1 LTAVARR
8 RKGRL
13 GRWLRIAALAVAAW
27 AAVTVLAVVALR
39 WIDPPITAFMIQG
52 RVAAL
57 VNTPPGYD
65 FEYQWRDW
73 DQISRYAALAVIA
86 SEDQRFP
93 EHSGFDF
100 KQIDKA
106 LADRERGRRV
116 RGASTISQQVAKNL
130 FLWPGQSWFR
140 KGLEAGI
147 TVLIEAFWSKRRIL
161 EVYLNIA
168 EFGRGAYGV
177 QAASQRF
184 FRKDA
189 SRLTKAEAAL
199 LAAVLPAPSRF
210 KADAPSRY
218 LRQRQAWIQRQMT
231 ALGGTAYIAGLD

>member
-13 GRWLRIAALAVAAW
+13 RRWLRIGALACAVW
-27 AAVTVLAVVALR
+27 AAVTVLAVVAMR
-39 WIDPPITAFMIQG
+39 WIDPPVTAFMVQG
-52 RVAAL
+52 RLAAL
-57 VNTPPGYD
+57 FKPPPGYD
-65 FEYQWRDW
+65 FEYDWRDW
-73 DQISRYAALAVIA
+73 DQISKYAPLAVVA
-86 SEDQRFP
+86 SEDQTFP
-93 EHSGFDF
+93 GHSGFDF

-147 TVLIEAFWSKRRIL
+147 TVLIETFWSKRRIL
-161 EVYLNIA
+161 EVYLNVA

-218 LRQRQAWIQRQMT
+218 LRQRQAWIQRQMA
-231 ALGGTAYIAGLD
+231 ALGGTAYIARLD

>member
-8 RKGRL
+8 RNGRL
-13 GRWLRIAALAVAAW
+13 RRWVRIGALTLAAW
-27 AAVTVLAVVALR
+27 AGVTVLAVVALR

-52 RVAAL
+52 RVAA
-57 VNTPPGYD
+57 VFAAPPGYD
-65 FEYQWRDW
+65 FEYDWRDW
-73 DQISRYAALAVIA
+73 DQISRYAALAVVA
-86 SEDQRFP
+86 SEDQTFP
-93 EHSGFDF
+93 RHSGFDF

-116 RGASTISQQVAKNL
+116 RGASTITQQVAKNL

-147 TVLIEAFWSKRRIL
+147 TVLIETFWSKRRIL
-161 EVYLNIA
+161 EVYLNVA

-189 SRLTKAEAAL
+189 ARLTKAEAAL

-231 ALGGTAYIAGLD
+231 ALGGTAYIASLD

>member
-1 LTAVARR
+1 MASARGSRLR
-8 RKGRL
+8 RVLRAL
-13 GRWLRIAALAVAAW
+13 GLALAAW
-27 AAVTVLAVVALR
+27 AGITVLAVVAMR
-39 WIDPPITAFMIQG
+39 WIDPPITAFMIES

-57 VNTPPGYD
+57 FDDRSGYE
-65 FEYQWRDW
+65 FRHEWRDW
-73 DQISRYAALAVIA
+73 DRISRNAALAVVA
-86 SEDQRFP
+86 AEDQQFP
-93 EHSGFDF
+93 RHHGFDF

-147 TVLIEAFWSKRRIL
+147 TVLIETFWSKRRIL
-161 EVYLNIA
+161 EVYLNVA

-218 LRQRQAWIQRQMT
+218 LRQRQAWIQRQMA
-231 ALGGTAYIAGLD
+231 ALGGTAYIARLD